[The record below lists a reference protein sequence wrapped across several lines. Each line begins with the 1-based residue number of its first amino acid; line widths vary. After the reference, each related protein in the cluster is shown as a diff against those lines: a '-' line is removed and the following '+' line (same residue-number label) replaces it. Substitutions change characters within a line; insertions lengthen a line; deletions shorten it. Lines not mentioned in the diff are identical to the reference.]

1 MAGIVEA
8 QQRLAALGAMGVERA
23 RLGRDHVGAEAGE
36 PDHARQVVA
45 RWRAAAKRDT
55 ATGRACAD
63 VEELRFVVDHGQI
76 DPMIRLGF
84 AHVGAAGMA
93 DAAAA
98 VNADRAARDVLARRR
113 A

>member
-8 QQRLAALGAMGVERA
+8 QQPLAALGAMGVERA
-23 RLGRDHVGAEAGE
+23 RLGRIHVGAEAGQ
-36 PDHARQVVA
+36 PDDAGQVVA

-55 ATGRACAD
+55 PTGRPCAD

-76 DPMIRLGF
+76 DPIIRLGI
-84 AHVGAAGMA
+84 VLVSAAGMA
-93 DAAAA
+93 EAATV
-98 VNADRAARDVLARRR
+98 VNADRAARDALARRR